1 MPKSRVS
8 LQATVRYFGWKNEL
22 DLAMMQLCIFCK
34 VARRFFLFTSVSS
47 GESRNS
53 RSMREMFPKDEE
65 SCRKKGF
72 MLTIFIAIYI
82 KVVARDFIPN

>member
-1 MPKSRVS
+1 MDFNP
-8 LQATVRYFGWKNEL
+8 
-22 DLAMMQLCIFCK
+22 LC
-34 VARRFFLFTSVSS
+34 SS